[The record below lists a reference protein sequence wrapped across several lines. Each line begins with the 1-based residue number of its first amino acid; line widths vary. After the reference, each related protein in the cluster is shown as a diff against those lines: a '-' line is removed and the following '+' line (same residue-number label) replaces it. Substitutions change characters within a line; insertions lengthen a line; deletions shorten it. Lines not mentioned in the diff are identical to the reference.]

1 MSLSIWLWKWYLTY
15 KQGGLLN
22 KTLSLYGA
30 MVQQKDAHKK
40 QIFAYI
46 IFNLN
51 NSTSLINSLSKD
63 LSIEDTIC
71 TFQDKI

>member
-1 MSLSIWLWKWYLTY
+1 
-15 KQGGLLN
+15 
-22 KTLSLYGA
+22 

-51 NSTSLINSLSKD
+51 NSTSLINSLTKD

-71 TFQDKI
+71 IFQDKNLTTQNLDVWRSREFTFF